1 MKVLGIDPASG
12 LTGVALLDH
21 DNDCRLVKTWVWE
34 KTKSKSDAHNLMSY
48 YDWLSGVVKNPF
60 GGTVA
65 PMACVEFL
73 KVTKNAQTVR
83 KLSHYQAVS
92 VLACKHAGLMVI
104 ETAVSSARKEALGKG
119 NLSKEESFALIKK
132 RYPDHEFRRAD
143 KGGMDESDAIVLGL
157 AGPGLAEL

>member
-1 MKVLGIDPASG
+1 MKVIGIDPASG
-12 LTGVALLDH
+12 LTGVALLDG
-21 DNDCRLVKTWVWE
+21 DRLVKTWVWE
-34 KTKSKSDAHNLMSY
+34 KEKSKSDAHNLMAY
-48 YDWLSGVVKNPF
+48 YDWLLEVVKSPF
-60 GGTVA
+60 GVVA

-73 KVTKNAQTVR
+73 KVTQNAQTVR

-92 VLACKHAGLMVI
+92 VLACKHAGLVVI

-132 RYPDHEFRRAD
+132 RFPDHKFRRAD

-157 AGPGLAEL
+157 AGPGLAER